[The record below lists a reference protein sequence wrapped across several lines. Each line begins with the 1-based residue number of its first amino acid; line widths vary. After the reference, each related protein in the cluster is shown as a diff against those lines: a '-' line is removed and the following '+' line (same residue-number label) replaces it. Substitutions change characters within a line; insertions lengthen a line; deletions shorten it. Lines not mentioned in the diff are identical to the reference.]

1 MGMVDTIRNFFS
13 GKKTKKKVSKEAV
26 ENALKRFARVNG
38 LKYHPGML
46 ESEMS
51 RPFFRA
57 SKTASKHLSR
67 KMPADSLVSARLR
80 LKTIDHV
87 MEQAKKTGDQEVT
100 GVVLE
105 EFGQILKDILA
116 KMVEKEKGA
125 SSAKV
130 AGMFANLVDN
140 AAPNLSAA
148 RLPLEQVKAAVHE
161 MKKSPSAPM
170 FGPAPRPASFRT
182 PKAKSASFH
191 TALSKLP
198 SAPMFG
204 PAPRPGSFQTPKGSP
219 SIHDQVRALM
229 KKKDIAPSLLEALA
243 NWLQMEDT
251 NRTRAEQAAANA
263 ERTKELREKAAK
275 ALAIPRKAIQ
285 VTRKAVAH
293 KVRGIGD
300 WWRRGTKVVRN
311 AFGYKGTTPPPN
323 VWSEPNVDV
332 KIHVHLTDENENG
345 QAYDF
350 EVRANTSNR
359 VEDLVAKISE
369 QHWSENMDVS
379 FNGLK
384 LQQHNPIY
392 YYGIADGAHVNA
404 VVPQRW
410 RDDN

>member
-1 MGMVDTIRNFFS
+1 MVDTIRNFFS

-38 LKYHPGML
+38 LKYRPGML

-148 RLPLEQVKAAVHE
+148 RLPLAQVKAAVHE
-161 MKKSPSAPM
+161 MKKS
-170 FGPAPRPASFRT
+170 
-182 PKAKSASFH
+182 
-191 TALSKLP
+191 P

-219 SIHDQVRALM
+219 SIHDQVRTLM
-229 KKKDIAPSLLEALA
+229 KKKDISPALLEALA

-263 ERTKELREKAAK
+263 ERTKEMRENAAK

-285 VTRKAVAH
+285 VTRKAVAN

-300 WWRRGTKVVRN
+300 WWRKGTKVVRN
-311 AFGYKGTTPPPN
+311 AFGYKGSTPPPN
-323 VWSEPNVDV
+323 VWSDPNNDV
-332 KIHVHLTDENENG
+332 TIHVHLTDENENG

-384 LQQHNPIY
+384 MQQHNPIY
-392 YYGIADGAHVNA
+392 YYGIADGANVNA